1 MKTPPL
7 YVVAGPTAVG
17 KGTVVKALRRQHPSL
32 PLSVS
37 ATTRPPRPGEVDG
50 VDYFFVTESEFDRM
64 VDSGALLEWAVVH
77 GAHRYG
83 TPLSWVQEQRAA
95 GRTALLELDLDGA
108 RQVRRRLPDSISIF
122 IAPPSFEELRR
133 RLIGRG
139 TESLEEQSR
148 RLRTAREELSA
159 AGEFDFVI
167 TNHEVDRTA
176 QDLAAIIGLT

>member
-1 MKTPPL
+1 MQTPPL

-17 KGTVVKALRRQHPSL
+17 KGTVVKALRRRHPEL
-32 PLSVS
+32 PLSISV
-37 ATTRPPRPGEVDG
+37 TTRHPRPGEIEG
-50 VDYFFVTESEFDRM
+50 VDYFFVTDSQFDRL

-83 TPLSWVQEQRAA
+83 TPISWVQEQREA

-108 RQVRRRLPDSISIF
+108 RQVRRRLPHSIAIF
-122 IAPPSFEELRR
+122 IAPPSWEELRR

-148 RLRTAREELSA
+148 RLRTAREELAA

-176 QDLAAIIGLT
+176 EELAAIMGLA